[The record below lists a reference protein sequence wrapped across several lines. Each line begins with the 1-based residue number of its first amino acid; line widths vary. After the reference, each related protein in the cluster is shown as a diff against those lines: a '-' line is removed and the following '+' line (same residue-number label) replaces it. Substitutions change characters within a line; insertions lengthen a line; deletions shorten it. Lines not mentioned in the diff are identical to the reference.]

1 MSIVY
6 FAYGANL
13 DRKAMTERCPG
24 ARVLERATLAEHR
37 VTSMREGWLSICP
50 ATGERTEGLLWELN
64 QDHLVALDR
73 YEEVD
78 RGLYVHETRRVDRLQ
93 DGPIDALVYVG
104 TNAGPGSL
112 RAEYAGRVAA
122 AARCELGEAAARRIE
137 ALSEAGPAET

>member
-1 MSIVY
+1 MSVVY

-24 ARVLERATLAEHR
+24 AGVLERASLPDHR
-37 VTSMREGWLSICP
+37 LVSMREGWLSITP
-50 ATGERTEGLLWELN
+50 APGERIEGLLWTLN
-64 QDHLVALDR
+64 EEHLVALDL

-104 TNAGPGSL
+104 TNAGPG
-112 RAEYAGRVAA
+112 RQHAEYAGRMAA
-122 AARCELGEAAARRIE
+122 AATRALGEAAARRIQ
-137 ALSEAGPAET
+137 ALSEV